1 MDNNEGEEG
10 GKRERDGEKKQRA
23 ERKRELIG

>member
-10 GKRERDGEKKQRA
+10 GKRERDREKKQRA